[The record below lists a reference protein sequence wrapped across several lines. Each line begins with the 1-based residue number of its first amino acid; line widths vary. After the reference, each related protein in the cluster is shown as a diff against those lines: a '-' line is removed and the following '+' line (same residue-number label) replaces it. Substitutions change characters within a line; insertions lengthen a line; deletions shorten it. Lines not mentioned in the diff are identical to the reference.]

1 MTDDPLIVALAKARA
16 RTGIQA
22 ADGPPAPPLAEVLG
36 DILARAK
43 VRLGPSPPSEDPTD
57 PVYLGDIPE
66 RFRSLVSGPV
76 RLRRP
81 VEAAFR
87 RVFADLD
94 GPPGPRRGLFLW
106 GPPGVGK
113 TVAACRLVYLLRR
126 GAVDAR
132 AAWNRELARDLK
144 PGECRQRPPAPAT
157 VAYLTDRDWI
167 LENRDAMAR
176 GVSLARRLEDLTGK
190 SVLVLDDLASGTD
203 ATPYTDFEAGLLGD
217 LVDRVYRAGQ
227 LAVMT
232 SNKDLDALAP
242 ILGPRIPSRLRE
254 MCEVVH
260 LEGRDRRR
268 PT

>member
-1 MTDDPLIVALAKARA
+1 MAEPYLA
-16 RTGIQA
+16 
-22 ADGPPAPPLAEVLG
+22 
-36 DILARAK
+36 
-43 VRLGPSPPSEDPTD
+43 
-57 PVYLGDIPE
+57 DIPA
-66 RFRSLVSGPV
+66 RFRPLVSGTL
-76 RLRRP
+76 RLAP
-81 VEAAFR
+81 AVTAEFR
-87 RVFADLD
+87 RMLEEL
-94 GPPGPRRGLFLW
+94 GTGPGPRRGLFLW

-113 TVAACRLVYLLRR
+113 TVAACRLVYLLRKR
-126 GAVDAR
+126 NADAR
-132 AAWNRELARDLK
+132 EKWDRALQELK
-144 PGECRQRPPAPAT
+144 PGERPERPSPVAT

-176 GVSLARRLEDLTGK
+176 SASMARRLEDLVGK

-227 LAVMT
+227 LAVLT

-268 PT
+268 PA